1 MSRTKALGATIAAL
15 ALIAIFISL
24 GFWQLDR
31 ARQLQALQQPYQ
43 DLPLISLSEV
53 AEPSE
58 NLTDSAIN
66 RIVTFS
72 GSYVMQFTAPNQID
86 RNENKADWLVGLLEV
101 DGGGAILV
109 VRSTRNGEMPRGDL
123 QITGRLF
130 PRQFEDRSEKVDG
143 ELSRLDPSLV
153 SSLYSDAL
161 YDGYVVAATEVDSG
175 RPIQLPRV
183 DLAPARPTVPGYYW
197 QHIAYVAIWWLMAL
211 VVVFLPFY
219 NRWRK
224 RP

>member
-43 DLPLISLSEV
+43 DLPSISLSEV

-86 RNENKADWLVGLLEV
+86 RNKNKADWLVGLLEV

-130 PRQFEDRSEKVDG
+130 PRQFEDRSEKVEG

-161 YDGYVVAATEVDSG
+161 YDGYVVATIEVDSG
-175 RPIQLPRV
+175 LPIQLPRV
-183 DLAPARPTVPGYYW
+183 DLVPARPTVPGYYW

>member
-43 DLPLISLSEV
+43 DLPSISLSEV

-86 RNENKADWLVGLLEV
+86 RNKNKADWLVGLLEV

-130 PRQFEDRSEKVDG
+130 PRQFEDRSEKVEG

-153 SSLYSDAL
+153 SSLYSDTL
-161 YDGYVVAATEVDSG
+161 YDGFVVAATEVDSG
-175 RPIQLPRV
+175 RPIQLTRV

>member
-43 DLPLISLSEV
+43 DLPFISLSEV

-86 RNENKADWLVGLLEV
+86 RNKNKADWLVGLLEV

-130 PRQFEDRSEKVDG
+130 PRQFEDRSEKVEG

-161 YDGYVVAATEVDSG
+161 YDGFVVAATEVDSG

-183 DLAPARPTVPGYYW
+183 DMAPARPTVPGYYW

-224 RP
+224 RA

>member
-86 RNENKADWLVGLLEV
+86 RNKNKADWLVGLLEV

-130 PRQFEDRSEKVDG
+130 PRQFEDRSEKVEG

>member
-31 ARQLQALQQPYQ
+31 ARQLQTLQQPYQ
-43 DLPLISLSEV
+43 DLPSISLSEV

-86 RNENKADWLVGLLEV
+86 RNKNKADWLVGLLEV

-130 PRQFEDRSEKVDG
+130 PRQFEDRSEKVEG

-183 DLAPARPTVPGYYW
+183 DMAPARPTVPGYYW

>member
-1 MSRTKALGATIAAL
+1 MLFRS
-15 ALIAIFISL
+15 
-24 GFWQLDR
+24 
-31 ARQLQALQQPYQ
+31 
-43 DLPLISLSEV
+43 
-53 AEPSE
+53 
-58 NLTDSAIN
+58 
-66 RIVTFS
+66 TFS

-130 PRQFEDRSEKVDG
+130 PRQFENRSEKVEG

>member
-86 RNENKADWLVGLLEV
+86 RNKNKADWLVGLLEV

>member
-31 ARQLQALQQPYQ
+31 ARQLQTLQQPYQ
-43 DLPLISLSEV
+43 DLPSISLSEV

-86 RNENKADWLVGLLEV
+86 RNKNKADWLVGLLEV

-130 PRQFEDRSEKVDG
+130 PRQFEDRSEKVEG

>member
-31 ARQLQALQQPYQ
+31 ARQLQALQRPYQ
-43 DLPLISLSEV
+43 DLPSISLSEV

-86 RNENKADWLVGLLEV
+86 RNKNKADWLVGLLEV

-130 PRQFEDRSEKVDG
+130 PRQFEDRSEKVEG

>member
-43 DLPLISLSEV
+43 DLPFISLSEV

-130 PRQFEDRSEKVDG
+130 PRQFEDRSEKVEG

-161 YDGYVVAATEVDSG
+161 YDGFVVAATEVDSG
-175 RPIQLPRV
+175 RPIQLTRV

>member
-86 RNENKADWLVGLLEV
+86 RNKNKADWLVGLLEV

-161 YDGYVVAATEVDSG
+161 YDGFVVAATEIDSG

-183 DLAPARPTVPGYYW
+183 DMAPARPTVPGYYW